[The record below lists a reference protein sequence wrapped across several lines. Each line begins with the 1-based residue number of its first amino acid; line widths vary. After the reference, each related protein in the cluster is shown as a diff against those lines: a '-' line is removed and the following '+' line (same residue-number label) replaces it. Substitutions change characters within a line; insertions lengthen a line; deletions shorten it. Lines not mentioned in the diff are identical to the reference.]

1 MDPAHALEVVGVVAD
16 VKYFPVNEP
25 IGPDFY
31 TSFRQFVW
39 PSSLYVVKVAD
50 AAAVLPAVRRAVAE
64 IDPALA
70 VYDVHRLDERVVEA
84 VAPARFIASVT
95 AMFAFSAAAL
105 AGLGV
110 FGVMAYSVS
119 VRRDELALRIALGA
133 SPARLNR
140 DILRGAAS
148 MAIAGSTAGLMGALW
163 LLPALRAMLY
173 GVSPLDPVT
182 LGSSV
187 AAIAL
192 VAVLAAAV
200 PAARASAVDP
210 VRLLR

>member
-1 MDPAHALEVVGVVAD
+1 MYIVRV
-16 VKYFPVNEP
+16 
-25 IGPDFY
+25 
-31 TSFRQFVW
+31 T
-39 PSSLYVVKVAD
+39 D
-50 AAAVLPAVRRAVAE
+50 AGAVLPSIRRAVAE

-70 VYDVHRLDERVVEA
+70 VYDVQRIDDRVAEA

-95 AMFAFSAAAL
+95 AMFAFSASAL
-105 AGLGV
+105 AALGV

-119 VRRDELALRIALGA
+119 VRRDELALRMALGA

-140 DILRGAAS
+140 DVLRGAAS
-148 MAIAGSTAGLMGALW
+148 MAIAGSAAGLLGAVW
-163 LLPALRAMLY
+163 LLPPLRAMLY
-173 GVSPLDPVT
+173 GVSPLDPFT

-187 AAIAL
+187 LAMGS

-200 PAARASAVDP
+200 PAARASTVDP